1 LLQAGKNEFRQPF
14 ERQDLQT
21 RVPLQRRIGQELPFQ
36 LESGLFWRQ
45 QNQRQPLRIFEE
57 RAADFFQAQECFP
70 RASRTEQKSRLHP
83 TFVAQKSGTVKEEG
97 GAGAGADSFF
107 IAKAGLLCH
116 KNQDMISVKS
126 LSKTYGAQVAVNEL
140 SFEVPAGQILGFL
153 GPNGAGKSTTLKML
167 TGMLEPTSGTAAICG
182 FDLRQQALEVKRH
195 VGFVPE
201 SGAVFESLTGLEYLE
216 MVAAL
221 YAIPEAPARERIK
234 QFIAFFDLSFETLTD
249 KLLGAY
255 SKGMR
260 RKVVIT
266 SALLHNPPVV
276 FFDEPLDGLDANAAV
291 GFKALIQTLAKEGK
305 TIVYSSHILDVVE
318 RVCDRV
324 IIIDKGRLLVDGRP
338 EELVASHGSGTLEQL
353 FTQLTG
359 GTELQRRAEDFAK
372 TFRP

>member
-1 LLQAGKNEFRQPF
+1 MLAAQYRRQNS
-14 ERQDLQT
+14 QLGVT
-21 RVPLQRRIGQELPFQ
+21 ELFG
-36 LESGLFWRQ
+36 SIR
-45 QNQRQPLRIFEE
+45 
-57 RAADFFQAQECFP
+57 CMV
-70 RASRTEQKSRLHP
+70 SLHEL
-83 TFVAQKSGTVKEEG
+83 TKRF
-97 GAGAGADSFF
+97 
-107 IAKAGLLCH
+107 
-116 KNQDMISVKS
+116 
-126 LSKTYGAQVAVNEL
+126 GAQTAVDAL
-140 SFEVPAGQILGFL
+140 SFEIPAGQIVGFL

-167 TGMLEPTSGTAAICG
+167 IGMIEPTSGTASICG
-182 FDLRQQALEVKRH
+182 FDLQREAIEVKRN

-216 MVAAL
+216 LIAAL
-221 YAIPEAPARERIK
+221 YGIPGDAARDRIQ
-234 QFIAFFDLSFETLTD
+234 QFIAFFDLSFATLTE

-266 SALLHNPPVV
+266 AALLHNPPVV

-291 GFKALIQTLAKEGK
+291 GFKTLIQTLAREGK

-324 IIIDKGRLLVDGRP
+324 IIIDKGKLLLDGKP
-338 EELVASHGSGTLEQL
+338 DELVAAHQSGTLERL

-359 GTELQRRAEDFAK
+359 GTELERRAEDFAK

>member
-1 LLQAGKNEFRQPF
+1 MVIVL
-14 ERQDLQT
+14 D
-21 RVPLQRRIGQELPFQ
+21 
-36 LESGLFWRQ
+36 
-45 QNQRQPLRIFEE
+45 
-57 RAADFFQAQECFP
+57 
-70 RASRTEQKSRLHP
+70 RL
-83 TFVAQKSGTVKEEG
+83 TKKF
-97 GAGAGADSFF
+97 
-107 IAKAGLLCH
+107 
-116 KNQDMISVKS
+116 
-126 LSKTYGAQVAVNEL
+126 GAQTAVDSL
-140 SFEVPAGQILGFL
+140 SFEIPAGQIVGFV

-167 TGMLEPTSGTAAICG
+167 TGMIEPTSGKATICG
-182 FDLRQQALEVKRH
+182 FDLASQSIDVKRS

-221 YAIPEAPARERIK
+221 YGIPHETARARIK
-234 QFIAFFDLSFETLTD
+234 QFITFFDLSFETLTD

-291 GFKALIQTLAKEGK
+291 GFKALIQTLAREGK

-318 RVCDRV
+318 RVCHRV
-324 IIIDKGRLLVDGRP
+324 ILIDKGKLLLDGKP
-338 EELVASHGSGTLEQL
+338 DELVAEHQSGTLEKL

-359 GTELQRRAEDFAK
+359 GTELERRAEDFAK
-372 TFRP
+372 TFLP

>member
-1 LLQAGKNEFRQPF
+1 MIVVQHLTKRFGA
-14 ERQDLQT
+14 QT
-21 RVPLQRRIGQELPFQ
+21 AV
-36 LESGLFWRQ
+36 
-45 QNQRQPLRIFEE
+45 
-57 RAADFFQAQECFP
+57 D
-70 RASRTEQKSRLHP
+70 ASRSRCRP
-83 TFVAQKSGTVKEEG
+83 
-97 GAGAGADSFF
+97 
-107 IAKAGLLCH
+107 
-116 KNQDMISVKS
+116 
-126 LSKTYGAQVAVNEL
+126 
-140 SFEVPAGQILGFL
+140 GQILGFL

-167 TGMLEPTSGTAAICG
+167 TGMLEPTSGTATICG
-182 FDLRQQALEVKRH
+182 FDLLREPIEVKRR
-195 VGFVPE
+195 VGLVPE

-221 YAIPEAPARERIK
+221 YAIPQEAARARIR

-266 SALLHNPPVV
+266 AALLHNPPVV

-291 GFKALIQTLAKEGK
+291 GFKALIQTLAREGK

-338 EELVASHGSGTLEQL
+338 DELRGGARNGHAGKAVHAIDRRHELES
-353 FTQLTG
+353 
-359 GTELQRRAEDFAK
+359 RAADFAK

>member
-1 LLQAGKNEFRQPF
+1 
-14 ERQDLQT
+14 
-21 RVPLQRRIGQELPFQ
+21 
-36 LESGLFWRQ
+36 
-45 QNQRQPLRIFEE
+45 
-57 RAADFFQAQECFP
+57 
-70 RASRTEQKSRLHP
+70 
-83 TFVAQKSGTVKEEG
+83 
-97 GAGAGADSFF
+97 
-107 IAKAGLLCH
+107 
-116 KNQDMISVKS
+116 MISLQHLTKRF
-126 LSKTYGAQVAVNEL
+126 GAQTAVDSL
-140 SFEVPAGQILGFL
+140 SFEVPAGQIVGFL

-167 TGMLEPTSGTAAICG
+167 TGMIEPSQGTATICG
-182 FDLRQQALEVKRH
+182 FDLRREPLEVKRR

-221 YAIPEAPARERIK
+221 YAIPQDAARARIQ

-266 SALLHNPPVV
+266 AALLHNPPVV

-291 GFKALIQTLAKEGK
+291 GFKALIQTLAREGK

-324 IIIDKGRLLVDGRP
+324 IIIDKGKLLLDGRP
-338 EELVASHGSGTLEQL
+338 DELVAAHGTGTLERL
-353 FTQLTG
+353 FTKLTG
-359 GTELQRRAEDFAK
+359 GSELERRAEDFAK

>member
-1 LLQAGKNEFRQPF
+1 VISIDRLTKRYAA
-14 ERQDLQT
+14 
-21 RVPLQRRIGQELPFQ
+21 Q
-36 LESGLFWRQ
+36 L
-45 QNQRQPLRIFEE
+45 
-57 RAADFFQAQECFP
+57 
-70 RASRTEQKSRLHP
+70 
-83 TFVAQKSGTVKEEG
+83 
-97 GAGAGADSFF
+97 
-107 IAKAGLLCH
+107 
-116 KNQDMISVKS
+116 
-126 LSKTYGAQVAVNEL
+126 AVDALTIEI
-140 SFEVPAGQILGFL
+140 PAGQIVGFL

-167 TGMLEPTSGTAAICG
+167 TGMIEPTSGSATICG
-182 FDLRQQALEVKRH
+182 FDLARETIEVKRH

-201 SGAVFESLTGLEYLE
+201 SGAVFESLTGLEYLT

-221 YAIPEAPARERIK
+221 YAIPEDAAVARIR
-234 QFIAFFDLSFETLTD
+234 QFIAFFDLSFETLTE

-291 GFKALIQTLAKEGK
+291 GFKALIQTLAREGK

-324 IIIDKGRLLVDGRP
+324 IIIDKGKLLLDGKP
-338 EELVASHGSGTLEQL
+338 DELVASHHSGTLEKL

-359 GTELQRRAEDFAK
+359 GAELERKAEDFAK
-372 TFRP
+372 TFRT

>member
-1 LLQAGKNEFRQPF
+1 
-14 ERQDLQT
+14 
-21 RVPLQRRIGQELPFQ
+21 
-36 LESGLFWRQ
+36 
-45 QNQRQPLRIFEE
+45 
-57 RAADFFQAQECFP
+57 
-70 RASRTEQKSRLHP
+70 
-83 TFVAQKSGTVKEEG
+83 
-97 GAGAGADSFF
+97 
-107 IAKAGLLCH
+107 
-116 KNQDMISVKS
+116 MISVQGLTKHF
-126 LSKTYGAQVAVNEL
+126 GAQVAVNAL
-140 SFEVPAGQILGFL
+140 SFEIPGGQIVGFL

-167 TGMLEPTSGTAAICG
+167 TGMLEPTGGTATICG
-182 FDLRQQALEVKRH
+182 FDLRGNTIEVKRH

-216 MVAAL
+216 MIAAL
-221 YAIPEAPARERIK
+221 YAIPEAAARDRIR

-266 SALLHNPPVV
+266 AALLHNPPVV

-291 GFKALIQTLAKEGK
+291 GFKALIQTLAREGK

-324 IIIDKGRLLVDGRP
+324 IIIDKGRLLLDGKP
-338 EELVASHGSGTLEQL
+338 DELVATHGSGTLEKL
-353 FTQLTG
+353 FTNLTG
-359 GTELQRRAEDFAK
+359 GAELERKAADFAK

>member
-1 LLQAGKNEFRQPF
+1 MILLQHLTKRF
-14 ERQDLQT
+14 
-21 RVPLQRRIGQELPFQ
+21 
-36 LESGLFWRQ
+36 
-45 QNQRQPLRIFEE
+45 
-57 RAADFFQAQECFP
+57 
-70 RASRTEQKSRLHP
+70 
-83 TFVAQKSGTVKEEG
+83 
-97 GAGAGADSFF
+97 
-107 IAKAGLLCH
+107 
-116 KNQDMISVKS
+116 
-126 LSKTYGAQVAVNEL
+126 GAQTAVDAL

-167 TGMLEPTSGTAAICG
+167 TGMLEPTSGTATICG
-182 FDLRQQALEVKRH
+182 FDLLREPLEVKRR
-195 VGFVPE
+195 VGLVPE

-221 YAIPEAPARERIK
+221 YAIPPEAARARIR

-266 SALLHNPPVV
+266 AALLHNPPVV

-291 GFKALIQTLAKEGK
+291 GFKALIQTLAHEGK

-324 IIIDKGRLLVDGRP
+324 IIIDKGRMLVDGRP
-338 EELVASHGSGTLEQL
+338 EELLVAHGADTLERL

-359 GTELQRRAEDFAK
+359 GTELERRAADFAK
-372 TFRP
+372 TFRS

>member
-1 LLQAGKNEFRQPF
+1 MISLQNLTKRFGA
-14 ERQDLQT
+14 QT
-21 RVPLQRRIGQELPFQ
+21 AV
-36 LESGLFWRQ
+36 
-45 QNQRQPLRIFEE
+45 
-57 RAADFFQAQECFP
+57 
-70 RASRTEQKSRLHP
+70 
-83 TFVAQKSGTVKEEG
+83 
-97 GAGAGADSFF
+97 
-107 IAKAGLLCH
+107 AGLTF
-116 KNQDMISVKS
+116 DI
-126 LSKTYGAQVAVNEL
+126 
-140 SFEVPAGQILGFL
+140 PAGQIVGFL

-167 TGMLEPTSGTAAICG
+167 TGMLEPSDGSATICG
-182 FDLRQQALEVKRH
+182 HDLRREPIEVKRH

-201 SGAVFESLTGLEYLE
+201 SGAVFESLSGLEYLV

-221 YAIPEAPARERIK
+221 YGIREQDAVPRIK

-266 SALLHNPPVV
+266 AALLHNPPVV

-291 GFKALIQTLAKEGK
+291 GFKALIQTLAREGK

-324 IIIDKGRLLVDGRP
+324 IIIDKGKMLLDGRP
-338 EELVASHGSGTLEQL
+338 DELVAQHNSGTLEKL

-359 GTELQRRAEDFAK
+359 GAEIEQRAQDFAK